1 MLRNQFRM
9 KRNFLLS
16 IFLLLQVVFI
26 AQSLPPGQYTST
38 NKRAIKNLEEGRRAF
53 ENKMDEQSE
62 KYFLKALEEDK
73 NFVEAALGL
82 ANLYQV
88 TNRQNEAVTYFK
100 KAIEINPRFFPAS
113 YFFLAQ
119 SYFVL
124 ANYEDSKT
132 ALESYLKFERINP
145 NTKEEAERLLKNAIF
160 AANAVK
166 NPKPYNP
173 VNVGE
178 GINTESNEY
187 FPAITGDGNQFLFT
201 RELHHPDH
209 KDIINEDFFISQKR
223 NGVWQTAVPIRE
235 VNSMGNEGAPALSVD
250 GNIMFFASCADD
262 MGDYGSA
269 DRKGY
274 GSCDIFYSQKING
287 RWTKPRNAG
296 PAINTNHWETQPSF
310 SSDGK
315 TLYFIRGLR
324 GRGGVKDQDI
334 YFSTIGEDGRFTPA
348 QKVPGPVNSAMK
360 EESVF
365 IHPDN
370 QTLYFSSDGHP
381 GLGGLDIF
389 VSKRTP
395 TGEWGEP
402 VNLGYPINSSVDDN
416 SLLVEPSGR
425 LAFFSSDRKG
435 GFGGLDVY
443 QFELPEELRP
453 EKITYVKGKVYNA
466 RSKDPLEANFELY
479 DLDSQTLLTKS
490 YSQQNG
496 EFFLTLNSNKNY
508 LVNVNK
514 EGFLFYSD
522 NFSLKGKVTD
532 FNKPFLLDIP
542 LEPIDTGRIVELK
555 NIFFDVN
562 KSDLK
567 AESIAEL
574 KKLQAFLQKNASIK
588 IEISGHTDNSGDKK
602 LNITLSANRAKAVYD
617 YLINTGGIAASR
629 LTYKGFGDSKPKVP
643 NDSAENMAKNR
654 RTEFKVTAK

>member
-1 MLRNQFRM
+1 M

>member
-1 MLRNQFRM
+1 MNA
-9 KRNFLLS
+9 K
-16 IFLLLQVVFI
+16 
-26 AQSLPPGQYTST
+26 
-38 NKRAIKNLEEGRRAF
+38 
-53 ENKMDEQSE
+53 
-62 KYFLKALEEDK
+62 
-73 NFVEAALGL
+73 
-82 ANLYQV
+82 
-88 TNRQNEAVTYFK
+88 
-100 KAIEINPRFFPAS
+100 FFPAA
-113 YFFLAQ
+113 YFYLAQ
-119 SYFVL
+119 SCFIT
-124 ANYEDSKT
+124 AAYEEAKV
-132 ALESYLKFERINP
+132 ALETYLKFERINP
-145 NTKEEAERLLKNAIF
+145 NTKEEAQRLLVNACF
-160 AANAVK
+160 AVDAVK

-178 GINTESNEY
+178 GINTASNEY

-201 RELHHPDH
+201 RELHHPEH
-209 KDIINEDFFISQKR
+209 QEIINEDFFISRKF
-223 NGVWQTAVPIRE
+223 NGVWQTAIPIRE

-262 MGDYGSA
+262 MGDYGSQ

-296 PAINTNHWETQPSF
+296 PSINTNHWETQPSF

-348 QKVPGPVNSAMK
+348 QKVPGPVNSAYK

-389 VSKRTP
+389 VSKRKP

-402 VNLGYPINSSVDDN
+402 VNLGYPINSSMDEN
-416 SLLVEPSGR
+416 SLLVEPGGR

-453 EKITYVKGKVYNA
+453 EKVTYVKGKVYNA
-466 RSKDPLEANFELY
+466 LTKEPLEANFELF
-479 DLDSQTLLTKS
+479 DLEQQMLLAKS

-522 NFSLKGKVTD
+522 NFTLKGKETD

-542 LEPIDTGRIVELK
+542 LQPIDTGKVVELK

-562 KSDLK
+562 KSELK
-567 AESIAEL
+567 PESVAEL
-574 KKLQAFLQKNASIK
+574 KKLLAFLQKNPNIT

-602 LNITLSANRAKAVYD
+602 SNVLLSGNRAKSVYD
-617 YLINTGGIAASR
+617 YLVTNGGIAATR
-629 LTYKGFGDSKPKVP
+629 LTYKGFGDAKPKVA

>member
-1 MLRNQFRM
+1 M
-9 KRNFLLS
+9 KVFKFITLYIFIGSLQINS
-16 IFLLLQVVFI
+16 ILYSQTI
-26 AQSLPPGQYTST
+26 PPGQYTS
-38 NKRAIKNLEEGRRAF
+38 NNRRAIKSLEEGKRAF
-53 ENKMDEQSE
+53 EMKMDAQAE
-62 KYFLKALEEDK
+62 KAFLKAMDEDK

-88 TNRQNEAVTYFK
+88 TNRQEQAITYFK
-100 KAIEINPRFFPAS
+100 LGIQINPKFFPAA
-113 YFFLAQ
+113 FFYLAQ
-119 SYFVL
+119 SYLAL
-124 ANYEDSKT
+124 ANYDEAKT
-132 ALESYLKFERINP
+132 SLETFLKFERINP
-145 NTKEEAERLLKNAIF
+145 NTKDEAIRLLANANFGANAI
-160 AANAVK
+160 K
-166 NPKPYNP
+166 NPKPFNP
-173 VNVGE
+173 INVGQ
-178 GINTESNEY
+178 GINTELNEY

-201 RELHHPDH
+201 RELHHPEYRE
-209 KDIINEDFFISQKR
+209 IINEDFFISKKQS
-223 NGVWQTAVPIRE
+223 GIWQPAIPIKE

-250 GNIMFFASCADD
+250 GNIMFFASCSDD
-262 MGDYGSA
+262 MGDYGSP

-296 PAINTNHWETQPSF
+296 PSINTNHWETQPSF

-315 TLYFIRGLR
+315 TLYFIRGIK

-334 YFSTIGEDGRFTPA
+334 YFSNISEDGKFMPA
-348 QKVPGPVNSAMK
+348 QKLSGPVNTAMK

-381 GLGGLDIF
+381 GMGGLDIF
-389 VSKRTP
+389 VSKRKP
-395 TGEWGEP
+395 TGEWGDP
-402 VNLGYPINSSVDDN
+402 VNLGYPINSHVDEN
-416 SLLVEPSGR
+416 SLLVEPSGK

-435 GFGGLDVY
+435 GYGGLDVY

-466 RSKDPLEANFELY
+466 VTKEPLEASFELL
-479 DLDSQTLLTKS
+479 DLDAQTLLTKS
-490 YSQQNG
+490 YTQQNG
-496 EFFLTLNSNKNY
+496 EFFVTLNSNKNY

-522 NFSLKGKVTD
+522 NFSLKGKITD

-542 LEPIDTGRIVELK
+542 LEPIDTGRVVELK

-562 KSDLK
+562 KADLK
-567 AESIAEL
+567 PESVAEL
-574 KKLQAFLQKNASIK
+574 KKLITFLQKNASLK

-602 LNITLSANRAKAVYD
+602 LNLNLSSNRAKAVYD
-617 YLINTGGIAASR
+617 YLISTGGIIATR
-629 LTYKGFGDSKPKVP
+629 LTYKGFGETKPKAP
-643 NDSAENMAKNR
+643 NDTPENMAKNR

>member
-1 MLRNQFRM
+1 M

-145 NTKEEAERLLKNAIF
+145 NKKEEAERLLKNAIF

>member
-1 MLRNQFRM
+1 MIGLKKILPFIFIS
-9 KRNFLLS
+9 FL
-16 IFLLLQVVFI
+16 IVFSCRVSS
-26 AQSLPPGQYTST
+26 QTLPPGQYTSLS
-38 NKRAIKNLEEGRRAF
+38 KIAIKNLEEGRRAF
-53 ENKMDEQSE
+53 EMKMDAQAE
-62 KYFLKALEEDK
+62 KSFLKALEEDK

-88 TNRQNEAVTYFK
+88 TNRQEQAITYFK
-100 KAIEINPRFFPAS
+100 MAIQINPKFYPAA

-119 SYFVL
+119 SFLVL
-124 ANYEDSKT
+124 SNYDEAKNN
-132 ALESYLKFERINP
+132 LETFLKFERINP
-145 NTKEEAERLLKNAIF
+145 NTKDEALRLLTNANFGSYAI
-160 AANAVK
+160 K
-166 NPKPYNP
+166 NPKPFNP

-178 GINTESNEY
+178 GINSDLNEY

-209 KDIINEDFFISQKR
+209 KEIINEDFFISKKQ
-223 NGVWQTAVPIRE
+223 NGIWQMATPIRE
-235 VNSMGNEGAPALSVD
+235 VNSIGNEGAPALSVD
-250 GNIMFFASCADD
+250 GTIMFFASCADD
-262 MGDYGSA
+262 FGDYGSQ

-274 GSCDIFYSQKING
+274 GSCDIFYSQKVNG

-296 PAINTNHWETQPSF
+296 PAINSNQWETQPSF
-310 SSDGK
+310 SSDGRA
-315 TLYFIRGLR
+315 LYFIRGIK

-334 YFSTIGEDGRFTPA
+334 YYSTISEDGKFMPA
-348 QKVPGPVNSAMK
+348 VKVQGPVNTNMK

-381 GLGGLDIF
+381 GMGGLDIF
-389 VSKRTP
+389 VSKRKP

-402 VNLGYPINSSVDDN
+402 VNLGYPINTINDEN

-453 EKITYVKGKVYNA
+453 EKITYVKGKVYN
-466 RSKDPLEANFELY
+466 SVTKEPLEANFELF
-479 DLDSQTLLTKS
+479 DLETQSLLTKS

-522 NFSLKGKVTD
+522 NFSLKGKITD

-567 AESIAEL
+567 PESIAEL
-574 KKLQAFLQKNASIK
+574 KKLIAFLQKNATLK

-602 LNITLSANRAKAVYD
+602 LNLTLSSNRAKSVYD
-617 YLINTGGIAASR
+617 YLINTGGIVASR

-643 NDSAENMAKNR
+643 NDSPENMSKNR
-654 RTEFKVTAK
+654 RTEFKVTFK

>member
-145 NTKEEAERLLKNAIF
+145 NKKEEAERLLKNAIF